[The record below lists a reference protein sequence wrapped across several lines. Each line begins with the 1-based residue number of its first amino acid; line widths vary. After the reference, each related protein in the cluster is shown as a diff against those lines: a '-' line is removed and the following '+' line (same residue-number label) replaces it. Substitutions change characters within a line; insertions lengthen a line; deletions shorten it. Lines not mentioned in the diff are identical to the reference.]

1 MPFAKAKVYFD
12 GSHYIAIPH
21 TVRKKKA
28 KKKTAVKKVSPEL
41 EEMDEDETTP
51 FDECTQMSIFDLEK
65 KTEKEKDEGSESVTE
80 NEDTPTEKRDNLPQI
95 SRKELFD
102 KLYREHLFEPKYSR
116 KKAVYDGLRPHF
128 KTDEEAKLF
137 VDINF
142 ERKRRNMICRRIR
155 MTRKA
160 NLQDFNYFVTFTY
173 DDKLHTEESF
183 RQKLKNCLSLLSSRK
198 GWKYIGVW
206 ERSPGKKRLHFHG
219 IFDIPEG
226 TMPGYFVQKED
237 YSFNSHRRQITNQDT
252 YFLENF
258 GRNDFDKI
266 VDQHRIGEAMAYLMK
281 YLEKSGER
289 VVYSKG
295 LPQYFIT
302 DIMDEDIVCPIG
314 MEEQKLL
321 LFDDFGCWDEGEY
334 IGQVSKETIAK
345 MPKAN

>member
-1 MPFAKAKVYFD
+1 MEIDSIEAKGYSDKILKHWQSVLHFDATIPDDKNYKKFIKKEDFVWTVLAVVCEKVETDFIAETLSSRIRLRKNATICLR
-12 GSHYIAIPH
+12 SH
-21 TVRKKKA
+21 
-28 KKKTAVKKVSPEL
+28 
-41 EEMDEDETTP
+41 
-51 FDECTQMSIFDLEK
+51 EK
-65 KTEKEKDEGSESVTE
+65 
-80 NEDTPTEKRDNLPQI
+80 NCLI
-95 SRKELFD
+95 
-102 KLYREHLFEPKYSR
+102 KLYREHLFEAKYSR
-116 KKAVYDGLRPHF
+116 KKAVYEGLHLHF

-160 NLQDFNYFVTFTY
+160 NLQDFNFFVTFTY

-198 GWKYIGVW
+198 SWKYIGVW
-206 ERSPGKKRLHFHG
+206 ERSPEKKRLHFHG
-219 IFDIPEG
+219 ILDISEG

-237 YSFNSHRRQITNQDT
+237 YSFNSHRRQIANQDT

-258 GRNDFDKI
+258 GRNDFEKI
-266 VDQHRIGEAMAYLMK
+266 VDQNRIGEAMAYLMK

-289 VVYSKG
+289 IVYSKG

-321 LFDDFGCWDEGEY
+321 LFDDFGCWDEDEY

>member
-65 KTEKEKDEGSESVTE
+65 KTEDKKNDESERVTE
-80 NEDTPTEKRDNLPQI
+80 NEDTSTEKRDNLPQI

-102 KLYREHLFEPKYSR
+102 KLYQEHLYESKYSR

-173 DDKLHTEESF
+173 SDELHTEESF
-183 RQKLKNCLSLLSSRK
+183 KEGLKVCLKNFSVRK

-206 ERSPGKKRLHFHG
+206 ERSPKKQRLHFHG
-219 IFDIPEG
+219 LFYIPEG
-226 TMPGYFVQKED
+226 TMPGVLLDVND
-237 YSFNSHRRQITNQDT
+237 YNFNTRRRQITHQNT
-252 YFLENF
+252 YFNERF
-258 GRNDFDKI
+258 GRSDFEEVNPKTLGSA
-266 VDQHRIGEAMAYLMK
+266 VAYIIK
-281 YLEKSGER
+281 YLEKTGEKI
-289 VVYSKG
+289 VYSKG
-295 LPQYFIT
+295 LPQYFIS
-302 DIMDEDIVCPIG
+302 DIMEDDIVCFYG
-314 MEEQKLL
+314 MEDKKLL
-321 LFDDFGCWDEGEY
+321 LYDDFMCWDEGCMV
-334 IGQVSKETIAK
+334 GTVSKDVIK
-345 MPKAN
+345 QLPKSN

>member
-65 KTEKEKDEGSESVTE
+65 KTEDKKNDESERVTE
-80 NEDTPTEKRDNLPQI
+80 NEDTSTEKRDNLPQI

-102 KLYREHLFEPKYSR
+102 KLYQEHLYESKYSR

-173 DDKLHTEESF
+173 SDELHTEESF
-183 RQKLKNCLSLLSSRK
+183 KEGLKVCLKNFSVRK

-206 ERSPGKKRLHFHG
+206 ERSPKKQRLHFHG
-219 IFDIPEG
+219 LFYIPEG
-226 TMPGYFVQKED
+226 TMPGVLLDVND
-237 YSFNSHRRQITNQDT
+237 YNFNTRRRQITHQNT
-252 YFLENF
+252 YFNERF
-258 GRNDFDKI
+258 GRSDFEEVNPKTLGSA
-266 VDQHRIGEAMAYLMK
+266 VAYIIK
-281 YLEKSGER
+281 YLEKTGEKI
-289 VVYSKG
+289 VYSKG
-295 LPQYFIT
+295 LPQYFISN
-302 DIMDEDIVCPIG
+302 IMEDDIVCFYG
-314 MEEQKLL
+314 MEDKKLL
-321 LFDDFGCWDEGEY
+321 LYDDFMCWDEGCMV
-334 IGQVSKETIAK
+334 GTVSKDVIK
-345 MPKAN
+345 QLPKSN

>member
-1 MPFAKAKVYFD
+1 MPYAKAKVYFD

-65 KTEKEKDEGSESVTE
+65 KTEDKKNDESERVTE
-80 NEDTPTEKRDNLPQI
+80 NEDTSTEKRDNLPQI

-102 KLYREHLFEPKYSR
+102 KLYQEHLYESKYSR

-173 DDKLHTEESF
+173 SDELHTEESF
-183 RQKLKNCLSLLSSRK
+183 KEGLKVCLKNFSVRK

-206 ERSPGKKRLHFHG
+206 ERSPKKQRLHFHG
-219 IFDIPEG
+219 LFYIPEG
-226 TMPGYFVQKED
+226 TMPGVLLDVND
-237 YSFNSHRRQITNQDT
+237 YNFNTRRRQITHQNT
-252 YFLENF
+252 YFNERF
-258 GRNDFDKI
+258 GRSDFEEVNPKTLGSA
-266 VDQHRIGEAMAYLMK
+266 VAYIIK
-281 YLEKSGER
+281 YLEKTGEKI
-289 VVYSKG
+289 VYSKG
-295 LPQYFIT
+295 LPQYFIS
-302 DIMDEDIVCPIG
+302 DIMEDDIVCFYG
-314 MEEQKLL
+314 MEDKKLL
-321 LFDDFGCWDEGEY
+321 LYDDFMCWDEGCMV
-334 IGQVSKETIAK
+334 GTVSKDVIK
-345 MPKAN
+345 QLPKSN

>member
-1 MPFAKAKVYFD
+1 MY
-12 GSHYIAIPH
+12 
-21 TVRKKKA
+21 
-28 KKKTAVKKVSPEL
+28 
-41 EEMDEDETTP
+41 
-51 FDECTQMSIFDLEK
+51 
-65 KTEKEKDEGSESVTE
+65 ES
-80 NEDTPTEKRDNLPQI
+80 
-95 SRKELFD
+95 
-102 KLYREHLFEPKYSR
+102 KYSR
-116 KKAVYDGLRPHF
+116 KKAVYEGLRPHF
-128 KTDEEAKLF
+128 KTDEETKLF

-142 ERKRRNMICRRIR
+142 ERKRRNLICRRIR

-173 DDKLHTEESF
+173 SDELNTEESF
-183 RQKLKNCLSLLSSRK
+183 KEGLKVCLKNFSARK

-206 ERSPGKKRLHFHG
+206 ERSPKKQRLHFHG
-219 IFDIPEG
+219 LFYIPEG

-258 GRNDFDKI
+258 GRNDFEKI

-289 VVYSKG
+289 IVYSKG

-302 DIMDEDIVCPIG
+302 DIMDDDIVCPIG

>member
-65 KTEKEKDEGSESVTE
+65 KTEDKKNDESERVTE
-80 NEDTPTEKRDNLPQI
+80 NEDTSTEKRDNLPQI

-102 KLYREHLFEPKYSR
+102 KLYQEHLYESKYSR

-173 DDKLHTEESF
+173 SDELHTEESF
-183 RQKLKNCLSLLSSRK
+183 KEGLKVCLKNFSVRK

-206 ERSPGKKRLHFHG
+206 ERSPKKQRLHFHG
-219 IFDIPEG
+219 LFYIPEG
-226 TMPGYFVQKED
+226 TMPGVLLDVND
-237 YSFNSHRRQITNQDT
+237 YNFNTRRRQITHQNT
-252 YFLENF
+252 YFNERF
-258 GRNDFDKI
+258 GRSDFEEVNPKTLGSA
-266 VDQHRIGEAMAYLMK
+266 VAYIIK
-281 YLEKSGER
+281 YLEKTGEKI
-289 VVYSKG
+289 VYSKG
-295 LPQYFIT
+295 LPQYFIS
-302 DIMDEDIVCPIG
+302 DIMEDDIVCFYG
-314 MEEQKLL
+314 MEDKKLL
-321 LFDDFGCWDEGEY
+321 LYDDF
-334 IGQVSKETIAK
+334 
-345 MPKAN
+345 M

>member
-1 MPFAKAKVYFD
+1 MPYAKAKVYFD

-28 KKKTAVKKVSPEL
+28 KKKTAVKKISPEL
-41 EEMDEDETTP
+41 EELDEDEATP

-65 KTEKEKDEGSESVTE
+65 KTEKEKDEGAESVTE
-80 NEDTPTEKRDNLPQI
+80 NADTSTEKRDNLPQI

-102 KLYREHLFEPKYSR
+102 KLYQEHLYEPKYSR

-206 ERSPGKKRLHFHG
+206 ERSPKKQRLHFHG
-219 IFDIPEG
+219 LFYISEG
-226 TMPGYFVQKED
+226 TMPGVLLDVND
-237 YSFNSHRRQITNQDT
+237 YNFNTRRRQITHQNT
-252 YFLENF
+252 YFNERF
-258 GRNDFDKI
+258 GRSDFEEVNPKNLGSA
-266 VDQHRIGEAMAYLMK
+266 VAYIIK
-281 YLEKSGER
+281 YLEKTGEKI
-289 VVYSKG
+289 VYSKG
-295 LPQYFIT
+295 LPQYFIS
-302 DIMDEDIVCPIG
+302 DIMEEDIVCLYG
-314 MEEQKLL
+314 MEDKKLL
-321 LFDDFGCWDEGEY
+321 LYDDFMCWDEGCMV
-334 IGQVSKETIAK
+334 GTVSKDVIK
-345 MPKAN
+345 QLRKSN

>member
-1 MPFAKAKVYFD
+1 MPYAKAKVYFD

-28 KKKTAVKKVSPEL
+28 KKKTAVKKISPEL
-41 EEMDEDETTP
+41 EELDEDETTP

-65 KTEKEKDEGSESVTE
+65 KTEDKKNDESERVTE
-80 NEDTPTEKRDNLPQI
+80 NEDTSTEKRDNLPQI

-102 KLYREHLFEPKYSR
+102 KLYQEHLYESKYSR

-173 DDKLHTEESF
+173 SDELHTEESF
-183 RQKLKNCLSLLSSRK
+183 KEGLKVCLKNFSVRK

-206 ERSPGKKRLHFHG
+206 ERSPKKQRLHFHG
-219 IFDIPEG
+219 LFYIPEG
-226 TMPGYFVQKED
+226 TMPGVLLDVND
-237 YSFNSHRRQITNQDT
+237 YNFNTRRRQITHQNT
-252 YFLENF
+252 YFNERF
-258 GRNDFDKI
+258 GRSDFEEVNPKTLGSA
-266 VDQHRIGEAMAYLMK
+266 VAYIIK
-281 YLEKSGER
+281 YLEKTGEKI
-289 VVYSKG
+289 VYSKG
-295 LPQYFIT
+295 LPQYFIS
-302 DIMDEDIVCPIG
+302 DIMEDDIVCFYG
-314 MEEQKLL
+314 MEDKKLL
-321 LFDDFGCWDEGEY
+321 LYDDFMCWDEGCMV
-334 IGQVSKETIAK
+334 GTVSKDVIK
-345 MPKAN
+345 QLPKSN

>member
-65 KTEKEKDEGSESVTE
+65 KTEDKKNDESESVTE
-80 NEDTPTEKRDNLPQI
+80 TDDTSTEKRDNLPQI

-102 KLYREHLFEPKYSR
+102 KLYQEHLFEPKYSR

-128 KTDEEAKLF
+128 KTDEETKLF

-142 ERKRRNMICRRIR
+142 ERKRRNLICRRIR

-173 DDKLHTEESF
+173 SDELNTEESF
-183 RQKLKNCLSLLSSRK
+183 KEGLKVCLKNFSVRK

-206 ERSPGKKRLHFHG
+206 ERSPKKQRLHFHG
-219 IFDIPEG
+219 LFYIPEG
-226 TMPGYFVQKED
+226 TMPGVLLDVND
-237 YSFNSHRRQITNQDT
+237 YNFNTRRRQITHQNT
-252 YFLENF
+252 YFNERF
-258 GRNDFDKI
+258 GRSDFEEVNPKTLGSA
-266 VDQHRIGEAMAYLMK
+266 VAYIIK
-281 YLEKSGER
+281 YLEKAGEKI
-289 VVYSKG
+289 VYSKG
-295 LPQYFIT
+295 LPQYFIS
-302 DIMDEDIVCPIG
+302 DIMEDDIVCFYG
-314 MEEQKLL
+314 MEDKKLL
-321 LFDDFGCWDEGEY
+321 LYDDFMCWDEGCMV
-334 IGQVSKETIAK
+334 GTVSKDVIK
-345 MPKAN
+345 QLRKSN

>member
-1 MPFAKAKVYFD
+1 MPYAKAKVYFD

-28 KKKTAVKKVSPEL
+28 KKETAVKKISPEL
-41 EEMDEDETTP
+41 EELDEDEATP

-65 KTEKEKDEGSESVTE
+65 KTEDKKNDESERVTE
-80 NEDTPTEKRDNLPQI
+80 NEDTSTEKRDNLPQI

-102 KLYREHLFEPKYSR
+102 KLYQEHLYESKYSR

-173 DDKLHTEESF
+173 SDELHTEESF
-183 RQKLKNCLSLLSSRK
+183 KEGLKVCLKNFSVRK

-206 ERSPGKKRLHFHG
+206 ERSPKKQRLHFHG
-219 IFDIPEG
+219 LFYIPEG
-226 TMPGYFVQKED
+226 TMPGVLLDVND
-237 YSFNSHRRQITNQDT
+237 YNFNTRRRQITHQNT
-252 YFLENF
+252 YFNERF
-258 GRNDFDKI
+258 GRSDFEEVNPKTLGSA
-266 VDQHRIGEAMAYLMK
+266 VAYIIK
-281 YLEKSGER
+281 YLEKTGEKI
-289 VVYSKG
+289 VYSKG
-295 LPQYFIT
+295 LPQYFIS
-302 DIMDEDIVCPIG
+302 DIMEDDIVCFYG
-314 MEEQKLL
+314 MEDKKLL
-321 LFDDFGCWDEGEY
+321 LYDDFMCWDEGCMV
-334 IGQVSKETIAK
+334 GTVSKDVIK
-345 MPKAN
+345 QLPKSN

>member
-28 KKKTAVKKVSPEL
+28 KKKTAVKKISPEL
-41 EEMDEDETTP
+41 EELDEDEATP

-65 KTEKEKDEGSESVTE
+65 KTEDKKNDESERVTE
-80 NEDTPTEKRDNLPQI
+80 NEDTSTEKRDNLPQI

-102 KLYREHLFEPKYSR
+102 KLYQEHLYESKYSR

-173 DDKLHTEESF
+173 SDELHTEESF
-183 RQKLKNCLSLLSSRK
+183 KEGLKVCLKNFSVRK

-206 ERSPGKKRLHFHG
+206 ERSPKKQRLHFHG
-219 IFDIPEG
+219 LFYISEG
-226 TMPGYFVQKED
+226 TMPGVLLDVND
-237 YSFNSHRRQITNQDT
+237 YNFNTRRRQITHQNT
-252 YFLENF
+252 YFNERF
-258 GRNDFDKI
+258 GRSDFEEVNPKNLGSA
-266 VDQHRIGEAMAYLMK
+266 VAYIIK
-281 YLEKSGER
+281 YLEKTGEKI
-289 VVYSKG
+289 VYSKG
-295 LPQYFIT
+295 LPQYFIS
-302 DIMDEDIVCPIG
+302 DIMEDDIVCFYG
-314 MEEQKLL
+314 MEDKKLL
-321 LFDDFGCWDEGEY
+321 LYDDFMCWDEGCMV
-334 IGQVSKETIAK
+334 GTVSKDVIK
-345 MPKAN
+345 QLPKSN